1 VPCGIYVRGDQGLC
15 RLSNVAGPGQE
26 YRGALQCCVLP
37 VLSSFH
43 LCSPSSLP
51 AVLWARVS
59 EVAHTALPPSPR
71 QRFLWLPQVPL
82 HRHRSSRPRLMAH
95 GIWWHGHRR
104 GLGYLIRRRD
114 WRISAGRRHIGCV
127 DVVYVRERGILGAAG
142 GGEGGLLPAWVL
154 LAWRGWV
161 VYPRQQK
168 YGGSS

>member
-1 VPCGIYVRGDQGLC
+1 LQVEQRGGARSGISGSPPMLCPPSFLLISPLFILLC
-15 RLSNVAGPGQE
+15 R
-26 YRGALQCCVLP
+26 
-37 VLSSFH
+37 
-43 LCSPSSLP
+43 PSSGYACQRWLT
-51 AVLWARVS
+51 LHS
-59 EVAHTALPPSPR
+59 PSPR

-104 GLGYLIRRRD
+104 GLGYLIRRRG